1 MSMVVMGNVWKHE
14 KCRWW
19 LWEMCGSV
27 RNVDSGYGKCVEM
40 REMSMMA
47 MGIYGSRVTAFLA
60 PDDKVKSAQA
70 IWNGQESFSEDVI
83 GVNSISLDDRSWHA

>member
-47 MGIYGSRVTAFLA
+47 MGIYGNEQGL
-60 PDDKVKSAQA
+60 
-70 IWNGQESFSEDVI
+70 FSE
-83 GVNSISLDDRSWHA
+83 GGHRSTSSSRTRSLLMTDLGMLRPK